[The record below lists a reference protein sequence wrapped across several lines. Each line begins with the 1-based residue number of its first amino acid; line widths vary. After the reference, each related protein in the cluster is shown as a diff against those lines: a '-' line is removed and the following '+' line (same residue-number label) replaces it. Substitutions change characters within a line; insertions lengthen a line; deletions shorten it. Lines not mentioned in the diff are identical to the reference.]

1 MTFFQSSWEFIKADL
16 LAAMQHYHQHC
27 SIVKSCNASFL
38 SLIPKKKGARGL
50 RDYRPISLIGSIYKI
65 IAKVL
70 ANRLKRVMGKLV
82 SNQQNAF
89 IKGRQITDASLI
101 ANEVLDWQ
109 LKQGN
114 AGLLCK
120 LDVEKAFNHLNWSHL
135 ISILR
140 QMGFGDRW
148 IKWIKFNISTVK
160 YSVLINRSPVGFFS
174 AQRGLRQGD
183 PLSPF
188 LFILAMEGLS
198 RMLNKAK
205 QLQWLKGFDIGR
217 DRAVNISHLL
227 YADDTLIFCG
237 ADREQI
243 LYLNLTLLIFEV
255 VSGLHI
261 NMLKSVIYPVNEVQN
276 IEELADILGCTTGS
290 PNYLLRPSIGG

>member
-1 MTFFQSSWEFIKADL
+1 M
-16 LAAMQHYHQHC
+16 
-27 SIVKSCNASFL
+27 
-38 SLIPKKKGARGL
+38 
-50 RDYRPISLIGSIYKI
+50 
-65 IAKVL
+65 
-70 ANRLKRVMGKLV
+70 
-82 SNQQNAF
+82 
-89 IKGRQITDASLI
+89 
-101 ANEVLDWQ
+101 
-109 LKQGN
+109 KQGN

-120 LDVEKAFNHLNWSHL
+120 LDVEKAFDHLNWSYL

-140 QMGFGDRW
+140 QMGFGDRS
-148 IKWIKFNISTVK
+148 IKWIKFNISIVK
-160 YSVLINRSPVGFFS
+160 YSVLINRSLVGFFS

-237 ADREQI
+237 ADREQV
-243 LYLNLTLLIFEV
+243 LYLNLTLLIFEA

-261 NMLKSVIYPVNEVQN
+261 NMLKSVIYPINEVQN
-276 IEELADILGCTTGS
+276 IEELADILGCRTGIFPTT
-290 PNYLLRPSIGG
+290 YLGLPFGAK